1 VLEAEKE
8 ELRVMVEAVT
18 EEIAEEEMATSV
30 ACRDKNEAAVERAH
44 TRIVELEQQ
53 LQGKKAFAESL
64 RSEVANTDAH
74 LVTCSQTVEMLEAKV
89 REMEGA
95 HPNIIHSR

>member
-1 VLEAEKE
+1 VLEAEKQ
-8 ELRVMVEAVT
+8 ELRVMIKALT
-18 EEIAEEEMATSV
+18 EEIAEEKMAT
-30 ACRDKNEAAVERAH
+30 AATCRDKNEAAVERAQ

-95 HPNIIHSR
+95 QGL